1 MNLSI
6 NSGALLLLLVAVT
19 SGQESGD
26 ACFSRFQ
33 KGKDDF
39 FLDTDDSVKEG
50 ATFLS
55 APKMERS
62 RDCVASCCKN
72 PRCNVALMERGAE
85 EGLVSSC
92 FLFDCL
98 YKQKYVCHFVKKK
111 GYTSYILNT
120 VYQSNFELGPDRGRT
135 RTPSK

>member
-6 NSGALLLLLVAVT
+6 NSGALVLLLVTLT
-19 SGQESGD
+19 SGQDSGD

-39 FLDTDDSVKEG
+39 FLDTDESVKEG

-55 APKMERS
+55 APKMERT

-72 PRCNVALMERGAE
+72 PQCNVALMEKGAE

-92 FLFDCL
+92 FLFNCL
-98 YKQKYVCHFVKKK
+98 YKQKYACRFVKKT
-111 GYTSYILNT
+111 GYTNYILNT
-120 VYQSNFELGPDRGRT
+120 VYQNNVDLEQDRGRT